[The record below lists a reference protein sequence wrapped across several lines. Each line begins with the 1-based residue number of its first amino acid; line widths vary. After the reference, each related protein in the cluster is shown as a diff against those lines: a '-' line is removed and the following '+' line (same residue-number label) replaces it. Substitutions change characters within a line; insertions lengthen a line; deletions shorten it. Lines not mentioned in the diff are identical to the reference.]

1 MPLSHA
7 AMLGRVHYMRTVVGA
22 DYHVPCRT
30 AMRAA
35 SQVSSCHG
43 RTCKF
48 PQHILVFMC
57 GWLGSAAH
65 LCFLSNSR
73 LICEGDRS
81 RQHRVWAQ
89 ASARGWQRTY
99 DAISFSTEYSMIAV
113 VAIAMASASISSDM
127 STVFTCALK
136 AAMWSC
142 CAPRESPEQR
152 LSWLGWYGY
161 HPPRITTPVLLWK
174 PRQRMPVNHTRKSHP

>member
-22 DYHVPCRT
+22 DDHVPCRT

-35 SQVSSCHG
+35 SQVSSCHEG
-43 RTCKF
+43 RDARANSRSNIFVC
-48 PQHILVFMC
+48 VCVC

-81 RQHRVWAQ
+81 RQHRVWAG

-152 LSWLGWYGY
+152 RSWLRWYGY
-161 HPPRITTPVLLWK
+161 HPLWK
-174 PRQRMPVNHTRKSHP
+174 RSGGRACP

>member
-22 DYHVPCRT
+22 DDHVPCRT

-48 PQHILVFMC
+48 PQHILVFVC

-81 RQHRVWAQ
+81 RQHRVRAG
-89 ASARGWQRTY
+89 ASAPGWQRTY

-152 LSWLGWYGY
+152 RSWLGWYGY
-161 HPPRITTPVLLWK
+161 HPPGSPHLCSCGSRGRGCP
-174 PRQRMPVNHTRKSHP
+174 